1 MSRGLEVEVRA
12 TQNFVRT
19 LSLCWRRPSLTALE
33 VCWRWVFGV
42 PACLLIWHEMRGVV
56 AGAPFDVMAALRG
69 LSLAERMRSTE
80 TLAEVVTAVGPPM
93 LHKLVWMGPLLLAVW
108 VVVSA
113 VGRTVVLRRA
123 DRALAV
129 RVGTVMA
136 LQLVRVVA
144 LAGSFLVWV
153 ECLLWAGRVCVAR
166 PIDAGVEP
174 NLVGYFAMAIVA
186 SLVLFVLWAVVSWV
200 LSVAPLLAMLHDEGA
215 AASLRRAVRLG
226 PLKMTLVEINLVMG
240 IVKIALVVLAMV
252 FSATPLPF
260 EGVATPGFM
269 LRWYVGVT
277 LVYFVASD
285 FFHVARLLAYLD
297 LWRRVGEKTGAE

>member
-1 MSRGLEVEVRA
+1 MSAAAGSAGDVRA
-12 TQNFVRT
+12 TQSFVRT

-33 VCWRWVFGV
+33 VCWRWLFGG
-42 PACLLIWHEMRGVV
+42 PACWFVWHEAAGVVRGVGMDWAGMSVLRPMQAAV
-56 AGAPFDVMAALRG
+56 AIDAAMI
-69 LSLAERMRSTE
+69 E
-80 TLAEVVTAVGPPM
+80 VGPP
-93 LHKLVWMGPLLLAVW
+93 LVRLAMWMMPLLLAVW

-113 VGRTVVLRRA
+113 VGRTVVLRRM
-123 DRALAV
+123 DGALAA
-129 RVGTVMA
+129 RVGTVMV

-144 LAGSFLVWV
+144 LGASFCVWV
-153 ECLLWAGRVCVAR
+153 EGLLWAARTAVAR
-166 PIDAGVEP
+166 PVAADGEP
-174 NLVGYFAMAIVA
+174 NLVGYFAMVIVS

-215 AASLRRAVRLG
+215 GASLRRAVRLG
-226 PLKMTLVEINLVMG
+226 SLKMTLVEINLVMG

-260 EGVATPGFM
+260 EGVATPAFM
-269 LRWYVGVT
+269 LRWYVMVT

-297 LWRRVGEKTGAE
+297 LWRRVGEKSQAA

>member
-1 MSRGLEVEVRA
+1 MSGAAGDVRA

-19 LSLCWRRPSLTALE
+19 LSLCWRRPFLTALE
-33 VCWRWVFGV
+33 VCWRWLFGV
-42 PACLLIWHEMRGVV
+42 PACALIWHELRGVV
-56 AGAPFDVMAALRG
+56 AAAPFDVMAAVRG
-69 LSLAERMRSTE
+69 LTLVERVRSTQ
-80 TLAEVVTAVGPPM
+80 TLVEIFSAVGPGILRVM
-93 LHKLVWMGPLLLAVW
+93 VWLAPVLLAVW
-108 VVVSA
+108 VVVSG

-129 RVGTVMA
+129 RVGTVMV
-136 LQLVRVVA
+136 LQVVRVVA
-144 LAGSFLVWV
+144 LAGSFCVWV
-153 ECLLWAGRVCVAR
+153 ECLLWAGRVCVAG
-166 PIDAGVEP
+166 PINAGAEP
-174 NLVGYFAMAIVA
+174 NLVGYFAMVIVA
-186 SLVLFVLWAVVSWV
+186 SLVLFVMWAVVSWV
-200 LSVAPLLAMLHDEGA
+200 LSVAPLLAMLHDEGPGR
-215 AASLRRAVRLG
+215 SLRRAVRLG

-260 EGVATPGFM
+260 EGVATPEFM

-297 LWRRVGEKTGAE
+297 LWRRVGEKSVAA